1 MKHQKDY
8 NFLQQQI
15 LLMIGLSLIP
25 GFVYVIL
32 GWVFSIFLPAALWY
46 AGLIVVSLYG
56 FSLYKTFNRKK
67 MTKVELAAWYKHLTY
82 FMYIVFS
89 SWSVIFVLYIGYD
102 EYNLHH
108 IAIFTQ
114 LGASVTAAT
123 LLVSDRRMFVP
134 ILLTLMLP
142 LSVYFFLLDTWFGY
156 VLTLFSLIFVSVLLY
171 AANNTNRLIENNY
184 YQAQHD
190 ILTGLFNRRYFME
203 YIESMSERLSHTEKV
218 VYMLLID
225 LDHFKT
231 INDSL
236 GHDIGDKLL
245 QEVSK
250 RIDAFSKETH
260 VLARLGGDEFVLL
273 SQEFDKE
280 DYRAEDAYAFAM
292 NLLSVIRAQYTIE
305 GHNLHIS
312 ASIGLHEVTH
322 FSLDTKNFIR
332 EVDIAMYEA
341 KAQGRD
347 GVIVFNKDL
356 SKTVERHLVIEQ
368 KLHQTLHGNKL
379 HVYYQPQFNSNGKM
393 VGSEALIRWFDDE
406 LGTLAP
412 DEFIPIAESS
422 GLILELGSYVLH
434 ETFKNLHAWNEQGV
448 FIEYF
453 SINISIRQMI
463 DERFLEEVEVMYA
476 YYFAK
481 LEAKQ
486 TIVFEITEHVFA
498 ENMSLAVRNMNR
510 LKELGIIF
518 SIDDF
523 GTGYSALNY
532 LQELP
537 VSEVKID
544 KSFIAD
550 MDKSKNSKNMIATIV
565 SIAKNFNL
573 TIVAEGIETQE
584 QLETLKAL
592 DCDSFQGFYFDKALS
607 HDAFEQKYLGLKS
620 I

>member
-8 NFLQQQI
+8 NFLQKQI
-15 LLMIGLSLIP
+15 LLMIGLSLFP

-32 GWVFSIFLPAALWY
+32 GWAFSFFLPAVIWY
-46 AGLIVVSLYG
+46 ISLIVVSFYG
-56 FSLYKTFNRKK
+56 FSLYRDFQKKK
-67 MTKVELAAWYKHLTY
+67 MTKHELAQWYKHLTY
-82 FMYIVFS
+82 FMYIIFS
-89 SWSVIFVLYIGYD
+89 AWTVIFILTIDHGD
-102 EYNLHH
+102 HSLHY

-114 LGASVTAAT
+114 LGASVVASTI
-123 LLVSDRRMFVP
+123 LVSDRKMYVP

-142 LSVYFFLLDTWFGY
+142 LSVYFFLLNTWYGY
-156 VLTLFSLIFVSVLLY
+156 VLAIFSLIFISILMY
-171 AANNTNRLIENNY
+171 AANNTNRLILNNY

-190 ILTGLFNRRYFME
+190 SLTGLFNRRYFME
-203 YIESMSERLSHTEKV
+203 YIESMGERLRTTDKI

-250 RIDAFSKETH
+250 RIELFSKETH
-260 VLARLGGDEFVLL
+260 TLARLGGDEFVLV
-273 SQEFDKE
+273 SQELNKE
-280 DYRAEDAYAFAM
+280 AKTKEDAYTFAL

-312 ASIGLHEVTH
+312 ASIGLHEMTH

-347 GVIVFNKDL
+347 GVIVFNRDL
-356 SKTVERHLVIEQ
+356 STKVERHLVIEQ

-379 HVYYQPQFNSNGKM
+379 QVHYQPQFNADEKM
-393 VGSEALIRWFDDE
+393 VGCEALVRWFDDE

-412 DEFIPIAESS
+412 DEFIPIAENT

-434 ETFKNLHAWNEQGV
+434 ETFKNLHAWNEAGK
-448 FIEYF
+448 FIEFF
-453 SINISIRQMI
+453 SINISIRQLI
-463 DERFLEEVEVMYA
+463 DETFMEEVEVLYA
-476 YYFAK
+476 YYFGK
-481 LEAKQ
+481 LEENQ
-486 TIVFEITEHVFA
+486 TIVFEITEHVFS
-498 ENMSLAVRNMNR
+498 ENMVLAVKNMKR
-510 LKELGIIF
+510 LKNLGVIF

-537 VSEVKID
+537 INEVKID
-544 KSFIAD
+544 KSFIAE
-550 MDKSKNSKNMIATIV
+550 MGKSKNSENMIATII
-565 SIAKNFNL
+565 SIAKNFSLN
-573 TIVAEGIETQE
+573 IVAEGVESKE
-584 QLETLKAL
+584 QLDILKKYE
-592 DCDSFQGFYFDKALS
+592 CDSFQGFYFDQALCKDEFAS
-607 HDAFEQKYLGLKS
+607 KYLD
-620 I
+620 IYPV

>member
-8 NFLQQQI
+8 NFLQKQI

-25 GFVYVIL
+25 GFVYVIVGL
-32 GWVFSIFLPAALWY
+32 AFSSLLPAALWY
-46 AGLIVVSLYG
+46 CGLILVSLYG
-56 FSLYKTFNRKK
+56 FSLYKAFENKK
-67 MTKVELAAWYKHLTY
+67 MTKLELSAWYKHLTY
-82 FMYIVFS
+82 FMYVIFS
-89 SWSVIFVLYIGYD
+89 SWSVIFVINIGHN
-102 EYNLHH
+102 EHNLHY

-114 LGASVTAAT
+114 LGASVAASS
-123 LLVSDRRMFVP
+123 LLVSDRKMFVP

-142 LSVYFFLLDTWFGY
+142 LSLYFFLLNTWYGY
-156 VLTLFSLIFVSVLLY
+156 VLAVFSLIFVSLLLY
-171 AANNTNRLIENNY
+171 AANNTNRLIQNNY

-203 YIESMSERLSHTEKV
+203 YIESMSERLQGTDKV
-218 VYMLLID
+218 VYLLLID

-250 RIDAFSKETH
+250 RLDHFSKDSH
-260 VLARLGGDEFVLL
+260 VLARLGGDEFVLV
-273 SQEFDKE
+273 SQEQDKE
-280 DYRAEDAYAFAM
+280 AYSEEEAYTFAM
-292 NLLSVIRAQYTIE
+292 NLLSVIRAQYTIDE
-305 GHNLHIS
+305 HNLHIS
-312 ASIGLHEVTH
+312 ASIGLHEINH

-341 KAQGRD
+341 KSQGRD

-356 SKTVERHLVIEQ
+356 SEKVERHLIIEQ

-379 HVYYQPQFNSNGKM
+379 KVYYQPQFNANDKM
-393 VGSEALIRWFDDE
+393 VGCEALVRWFDDE

-412 DEFIPIAESS
+412 DEFIPIAEST

-434 ETFKNLHAWNEQGV
+434 ETFKNLHEWNMKGV

-453 SINISIRQMI
+453 SINISVRQLI
-463 DERFLEEVEVMYA
+463 DEAFLEEVEIMYA
-476 YYFAK
+476 YYFAN
-481 LEAKQ
+481 LEGKQ
-486 TIVFEITEHVFA
+486 TILFEITEHVFS
-498 ENMSLAVRNMNR
+498 ENMVLAVQNMNR
-510 LKELGIIF
+510 LKALGILF

-544 KSFIAD
+544 KSFISE
-550 MDKSKNSKNMIATIV
+550 MGERKNSENMIATIV

-573 TIVAEGIETQE
+573 TIVAEGIETKE
-584 QLETLKAL
+584 QLESLKAL
-592 DCDSFQGFYFDKALS
+592 KCNSFQGFYFDQALPK
-607 HDAFEQKYLGLKS
+607 DTFQQKYLGL
-620 I
+620 

>member
-8 NFLQQQI
+8 SFLQKQI

-114 LGASVTAAT
+114 LGASVTAST

-225 LDHFKT
+225 LDHFKI

-273 SQEFDKE
+273 SHEFDKE

-292 NLLSVIRAQYTIE
+292 NLLSVIRAQYTVE
-305 GHNLHIS
+305 GHHLHIS

-356 SKTVERHLVIEQ
+356 SNKVERHLVIEQ
-368 KLHQTLHGNKL
+368 KLHQILHGNKL
-379 HVYYQPQFNSNGKM
+379 YVYYQPQFNSNGKM
-393 VGSEALIRWFDDE
+393 VGCEALIRWFDDE

-412 DEFIPIAESS
+412 DEFIPIAEST
-422 GLILELGSYVLH
+422 GLILALGSYVLH
-434 ETFKNLHAWNEQGV
+434 ETFRNLHAWNDQGV

-510 LKELGIIF
+510 LKEIGIIF

-544 KSFIAD
+544 KYFIAD

-592 DCDSFQGFYFDKALS
+592 DCDSFQGFYFDKALP